1 MNNSALFVRQFENEM
16 EEGRKEGRE
25 EGREEGRKMKLQ
37 TWFSDVLHEIPEAL
51 SKRTSLMHQ
60 TLDSI

>member
-1 MNNSALFVRQFENEM
+1 
-16 EEGRKEGRE
+16 
-25 EGREEGRKMKLQ
+25 MKLQ

-51 SKRTSLMHQ
+51 SKRTSLMYQ